1 MQPCTLYHFMATL
14 DYNTYCYSIILI
26 TVLLATSIL
35 PSTHTGWH
43 HPPVSMVRKKHPTLP
58 RLLLLESTC
67 SIVPLTKRRRPNTP
81 VLAGIL
87 TPSNGTCCPRS
98 GWKASIGG
106 SRMDGSIW
114 IVLTRKRR
122 PQNRREHT
130 GMAPPNN
137 GTSLSANRR
146 LTVIII
152 IIVIIVGLPFDDG
165 CRPPQSYPPHPPRRH
180 RRPCHPVH
188 VDLLRLTRN
197 NKTRGVHPRTS
208 RRPRYEV
215 IVTWRPSLGL
225 MPT

>member
-1 MQPCTLYHFMATL
+1 M
-14 DYNTYCYSIILI
+14 
-26 TVLLATSIL
+26 
-35 PSTHTGWH
+35 
-43 HPPVSMVRKKHPTLP
+43 SMVRKKHPT
-58 RLLLLESTC
+58 LLLLESTC

-87 TPSNGTCCPRS
+87 TPSNGTCCPHS

-122 PQNRREHT
+122 PQNRREHA

-152 IIVIIVGLPFDDG
+152 IIIVIVIIVGLPFDDG
-165 CRPPQSYPPHPPRRH
+165 CRPPQLHPPHHPHRH
-180 RRPCHPVH
+180 RPPCRPVH
-188 VDLLRLTRN
+188 VDLLLLNR
-197 NKTRGVHPRTS
+197 NKTRGAHPQTS
-208 RRPRYEV
+208 RRQRYEV

-225 MPT
+225 MHT

>member
-1 MQPCTLYHFMATL
+1 MF
-14 DYNTYCYSIILI
+14 
-26 TVLLATSIL
+26 
-35 PSTHTGWH
+35 
-43 HPPVSMVRKKHPTLP
+43 
-58 RLLLLESTC
+58 
-67 SIVPLTKRRRPNTP
+67 
-81 VLAGIL
+81 AGIL
-87 TPSNGTCCPRS
+87 TPNNGTCCPHS

-122 PQNRREHT
+122 PQNRREHA

-152 IIVIIVGLPFDDG
+152 IVVIVGLPFDDG
-165 CRPPQSYPPHPPRRH
+165 CRPPQSHPLHHPHRR
-180 RRPCHPVH
+180 RRPCRPVH
-188 VDLLRLTRN
+188 VDPLRLTR